1 MVQFLT
7 LNPQNFLKSFSE
19 LRVEDGVYEGVEAGV
34 DVAEEGGRLEREVA
48 GARVQ
53 VVPVDMKMV
62 DRKYEL

>member
-1 MVQFLT
+1 MSQSKHT
-7 LNPQNFLKSFSE
+7 PESFSE

-53 VVPVDMKMV
+53 VVPVDIV
-62 DRKYEL
+62 DNI

>member
-1 MVQFLT
+1 MSQSKHA
-7 LNPQNFLKSFSE
+7 PESFSE

-53 VVPVDMKMV
+53 VVPVDS
-62 DRKYEL
+62 R

>member
-1 MVQFLT
+1 MSQSKHT
-7 LNPQNFLKSFSE
+7 PESFSE